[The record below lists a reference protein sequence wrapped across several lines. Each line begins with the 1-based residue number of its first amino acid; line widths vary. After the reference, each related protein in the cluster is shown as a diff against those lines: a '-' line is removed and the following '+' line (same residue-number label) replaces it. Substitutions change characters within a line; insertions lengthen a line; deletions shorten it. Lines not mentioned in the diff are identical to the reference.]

1 MGKKVDSIVKKAR
14 TFENDRPRTIYVCAL
29 YMPESME
36 IRFCLAG
43 DLAQM
48 KSFNVPVADHYD
60 LREAGITGFA
70 DLRELVHHP
79 RIGKTRVL
87 KMTVIQ
93 CDTEDLEIRC

>member
-48 KSFNVPVADHYD
+48 KSFNIPVADHYYD
-60 LREAGITGFA
+60 LREAGITGSS
-70 DLRELVHHP
+70 DLRELVHHL
-79 RIGKTRVL
+79 RMGIGD
-87 KMTVIQ
+87 IGN
-93 CDTEDLEIRC
+93 E